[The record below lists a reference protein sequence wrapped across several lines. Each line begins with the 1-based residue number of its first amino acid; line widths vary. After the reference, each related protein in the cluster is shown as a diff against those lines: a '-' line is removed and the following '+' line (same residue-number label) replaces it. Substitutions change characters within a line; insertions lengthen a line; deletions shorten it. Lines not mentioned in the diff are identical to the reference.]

1 MGGSEQASGG
11 RASEHRTALQCSR
24 NSAVLRYTAASAAPR
39 GPAQQSK
46 FQGSLPGPTSAEE
59 SGPLVET
66 SATGNE
72 RQNLFSSTLSSFPS
86 SKPLPVP
93 DFPRLRHRC
102 GQMRCTKDAWEVAE
116 PFQSHRLH
124 HGPASGVVWWGVAF
138 YTFSNSKSIVLCFP
152 PVRSGGALAY
162 SVPVLHTPLQ
172 NRTRLSASVPQSGDT
187 LEGLMSLKIL
197 TLSPAL
203 QHLLLAPS

>member
-1 MGGSEQASGG
+1 M
-11 RASEHRTALQCSR
+11 
-24 NSAVLRYTAASAAPR
+24 
-39 GPAQQSK
+39 
-46 FQGSLPGPTSAEE
+46 
-59 SGPLVET
+59 
-66 SATGNE
+66 NE
-72 RQNLFSSTLSSFPS
+72 RGAWGQTQRHLLRLCLQGP
-86 SKPLPVP
+86 P
-93 DFPRLRHRC
+93 DRGKSHSRDEMSWGKQSP
-102 GQMRCTKDAWEVAE
+102 GQEAE